1 MISKEETKQIQ
12 GAAILAMCCLHL
24 FCTLTPQFTPL
35 IYVSGVPL
43 TYFFGQAADYCVM
56 AYCFCSGYG
65 LMACYTACQENGK
78 PYFRGRCKSLL
89 RFLQNYWIILFLF
102 AGVSLLI
109 GKGETWL
116 GSPLVFLGNFATLWS
131 SYNGA
136 WWFVSTY
143 LFMVLLSPLVFRW
156 MQKYPK
162 LVGLLSIPV
171 YVISYLVRFKED
183 QSFFIQHLVLLG
195 MSYAEL
201 MIGAYFYQYR
211 CMERISKCWN
221 RIMPARW
228 RIPVLTLLAVMVI
241 VVRRFAAT
249 LFVAPISG
257 LVFIV
262 SYLLAV
268 REKPWIGK
276 PFAYLGK
283 HSMNIWLVHMFFYMP
298 QYGGISYYAKY
309 PLAVLFLLLLL
320 SILASYCVK
329 ALQSGVDALQ
339 NVARKRKP

>member
-12 GAAILAMCCLHL
+12 GVAILAMCCLHL

-35 IYVSGVPL
+35 ISISGVPL
-43 TYFFGQAADYCVM
+43 TYFFGQAADFCVM

-78 PYFRGRCKSLL
+78 RYFRGRCKSLFH
-89 RFLQNYWIILFLF
+89 FLQNYWIILFLF
-102 AGVSLLI
+102 AGVALLI

-116 GSPLVFLGNFATLWS
+116 VSPLTFLGNFATLWY

-143 LFMVLLSPLVFRW
+143 LFMVLLSPLVFPLT
-156 MQKYPK
+156 QKYPK

-171 YVISYLVRFKED
+171 YVISYLVRFKGD
-183 QSFFIQHLVLLG
+183 QSFFIQHLTRLG

-201 MIGAYFYQYR
+201 MIGAYFYKYR
-211 CMERISKCWN
+211 CMEWVSKHWN
-221 RIMPARW
+221 RVMPARW
-228 RIPVLTLLAVMVI
+228 RIPILTLLAVLVI
-241 VVRRFAAT
+241 VARRFAAT

-257 LVFIV
+257 LFFIV

-268 REKPWIGK
+268 REKPLIGK

-298 QYGGISYYAKY
+298 EYGGISYYAKY
-309 PLAVLFLLLLL
+309 PILVLFLLLLL

-339 NVARKRKP
+339 KAVRKRK